1 MNHGGGG
8 EFIVRALLC
17 LSRPIEKEFA
27 AHEARGTFTQRAEP
41 EGRRASV
48 PAAGRGSA
56 DRELATVRELPTA
69 RASAPVRAP
78 SARLE
83 GLDHV
88 LRFVVEKCKGDCFTS
103 KRVNAAVKNL
113 KYTAN
118 SEAPRAEVVDLV
130 LNRLID
136 GGLAEAGEQ
145 GAVRKGQPGRKCRWK
160 EWAAI
165 KGNPR
170 SDALRAHLGQNDFP

>member
-1 MNHGGGG
+1 M
-8 EFIVRALLC
+8 
-17 LSRPIEKEFA
+17 
-27 AHEARGTFTQRAEP
+27 
-41 EGRRASV
+41 
-48 PAAGRGSA
+48 
-56 DRELATVRELPTA
+56 
-69 RASAPVRAP
+69 ASAPVQAP

-83 GLDHV
+83 GLDRV
-88 LRFVVEKCKGDCFTS
+88 LHIVVQKCKGDGLTS
-103 KRVNAAVKNL
+103 KGVNTAIRNL

-118 SEAPRAEVVDLV
+118 SEKKCGEVVDLV

-145 GAVRKGQPGRKCRWK
+145 GAVRKGQPVRKCRWK